1 LRKEYFMP
9 TTPTYP
15 GVYVEE
21 IPSGVRTITGVATS
35 ITAFVGRALRG
46 PVNEPVHITSFADFE
61 RIFGGLWS
69 ESTMSYALQQY
80 YLNGGSDAI
89 VVRVH
94 KEASKSK
101 ADLSAGASFL
111 ELEAANEGRWGD
123 ALLTRVEHPPAN
135 LSLANG
141 DGDSLFSL
149 LVKNTDTESIES
161 FFNVSMNPDNRRYIT
176 QVLAQESQFVR
187 VAHPDDV
194 PDTRPNAHDAIDPGE
209 DPFDPESSGRFD
221 PLTGGLDG
229 DPIGRDQLTA
239 TTLREVKRG
248 IYALENADLFNLL
261 YIPPFTREDD
271 VDSGTLGEAL
281 AYCKPRRAIL
291 LVDAPSGWKSVK
303 QVVDDTRQ
311 PTDSLTNALRD
322 ENAAIFWPRVLM
334 PDPLKENRTEEFGPC
349 AAVAGVFARTDA
361 QRGVWKAPAGIEAN
375 LRGVRGLSVRVTDP
389 EQGRINPLG
398 INALRTFP
406 VIGSVVWGA
415 RTLRG
420 ADILTSEWKYL
431 PVRRLALY
439 LKESLYRGTQWA
451 VFEPNDELLW
461 SQIRLNIGAFMQNLF
476 RQGAFKGKTPQEAYY
491 VKCDNETTTQN
502 DINSGIVNIVV
513 GFAPLKPAEFVVLK
527 FEQMAG
533 QVQA

>member
-1 LRKEYFMP
+1 MP

-21 IPSGVRTITGVATS
+21 IRSGVRTITGVATS
-35 ITAFVGRALRG
+35 ITAFIGRALRG
-46 PVNEPVHITSFADFE
+46 PVNEPVRITSFADFE
-61 RIFGGLWS
+61 RVFGGLWS

-94 KEASKSK
+94 NGAAKSEAGL
-101 ADLSAGASFL
+101 AAGAGSL
-111 ELEAANEGRWGD
+111 GLEAANEGSWGD
-123 ALLTRVEHPPAN
+123 KLLARVEHPPAN
-135 LSLANG
+135 LSLPNG

-149 LVKNTDTESIES
+149 LVKNTDTETIES
-161 FFNVSMNPDNRRYIT
+161 FLNVSTNPDNRRYIT

-187 VAHPDDV
+187 VADPDNV
-194 PDTRPNAHDAIDPGE
+194 PARRPDASEPIEDPGE
-209 DPFDPESSGRFD
+209 DPFDSEIPDSFNKFE
-221 PLTGGLDG
+221 GGGDG
-229 DPIGRDQLTA
+229 VAIEGAQLTA
-239 TTLREVKRG
+239 KELQALKQG

-261 YIPPFTREDD
+261 YIPPFTQEDD
-271 VDSGTLGEAL
+271 VDPGTLGEAL
-281 AYCKPRRAIL
+281 AYSKRRRAVL
-291 LVDAPSGWKSVK
+291 LVDAPSGWDSVAD
-303 QVVDDTRQ
+303 VVADTRNE
-311 PTDSLTNALRD
+311 TDSLTNSLRD
-322 ENAAIFWPRVLM
+322 ENAAIFWPRLLI
-334 PDPLKENRTEEFGPC
+334 PDPLKENRTQAFAPC

-375 LRGVRGLSVRVTDP
+375 LRGGRGLSVRVTDP
-389 EQGRINPLG
+389 EQGQINPLG
-398 INALRTFP
+398 INTLRTFP
-406 VIGSVVWGA
+406 VIGSVVWGT

-420 ADILTSEWKYL
+420 ADILASEWKYL

-439 LKESLYRGTQWA
+439 LEESLYRGTQWA
-451 VFEPNDELLW
+451 VFEPNDEALW

-476 RQGAFKGKTPQEAYY
+476 RQGAFKGKTPQQAYY

-502 DINSGIVNIVV
+502 DIDSGIVNILV